1 MIAIVTVVVTTQLSV
16 TGVVLVVVTTQ
27 LSVIDVVPVLANC
40 YSYVNSP
47 RFSYTVR
54 GILTV

>member
-1 MIAIVTVVVTTQLSV
+1 MTVVVTTQLSV
-16 TGVVLVVVTTQ
+16 TDVVVALTTQ
-27 LSVIDVVPVLANC
+27 LSVTDVVLVLANC
-40 YSYVNSP
+40 DSYVNSP